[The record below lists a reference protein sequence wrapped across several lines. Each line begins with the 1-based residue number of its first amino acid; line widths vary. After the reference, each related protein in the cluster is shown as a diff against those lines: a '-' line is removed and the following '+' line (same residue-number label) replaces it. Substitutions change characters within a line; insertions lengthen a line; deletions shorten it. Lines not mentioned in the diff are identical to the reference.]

1 MEGGVRVTEESIING
16 IPIYTYEDYISST
29 TPYEYAYQ
37 YIDDSFTLE
46 RVITQMSNN
55 AKEVNVKNFRKIFS
69 EYVKKKK
76 KLTKPIALDSVTQ
89 FEGQALELSCGAWR
103 ADEFGVS
110 IETDYGEKFA
120 CNHPI
125 LPIMRLV
132 NIDTGVEKLMISYR
146 KGKQWRS
153 TLADK
158 KTLASNNSILEL
170 ANVGVGVTSENS
182 KLLVQHL
189 HDVESSL
196 NSRKKQRFPFRLD

>member
-1 MEGGVRVTEESIING
+1 MEGGVRMTEESIISG

-29 TPYEYAYQ
+29 APYEYAYQ

-46 RVITQMSNN
+46 RIITQMSNN

-89 FEGQALELSCGAWR
+89 FEGQPLELSCGAWK

-110 IETDYGEKFA
+110 IDTDYGEKFA

-125 LPIMRLV
+125 LPVMRLV

-182 KLLVQHL
+182 KLLVQY
-189 HDVESSL
+189 
-196 NSRKKQRFPFRLD
+196 